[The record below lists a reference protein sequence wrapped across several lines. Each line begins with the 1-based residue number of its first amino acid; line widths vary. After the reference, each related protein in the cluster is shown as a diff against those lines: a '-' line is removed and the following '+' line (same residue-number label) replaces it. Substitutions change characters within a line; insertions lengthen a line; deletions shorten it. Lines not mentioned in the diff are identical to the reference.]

1 MRRQDSAFSQTA
13 TQPAWL
19 DMLLRCGAQSR
30 RGLLLL
36 PAARRASQH
45 QQQHYRGFLSAGSQ
59 LLKRL
64 RRWQPSFLPAE
75 RPSRKRLWQELAESF
90 DDGTPQGAE
99 TAAQF
104 ERLCAA
110 VGRIISVEH
119 SALSARLHEEYRR
132 DLLPT
137 LLRTLLPILLPTCL
151 YSCAACTP
159 ARPVLLPVLLH
170 YRQLDPS
177 RPRPPSASS
186 SQPEAEA
193 EAEAVARADALCTA
207 LHRVLRSAG
216 FDLTDVADEQR
227 AKVSLPNPNL
237 NPNPNPS
244 PPPAPRPDTHERTS
258 FWHIYICM

>member
-1 MRRQDSAFSQTA
+1 
-13 TQPAWL
+13 
-19 DMLLRCGAQSR
+19 MLLRCCGAQSR

-36 PAARRASQH
+36 SAARRASQQQQQQ
-45 QQQHYRGFLSAGSQ
+45 QQQHRRGFLSAGSQ

-64 RRWQPSFLPAE
+64 RRWQPSFRPAE

-119 SALSARLHEEYRR
+119 SALSARLHEEYR
-132 DLLPT
+132 
-137 LLRTLLPILLPTCL
+137 
-151 YSCAACTP
+151 
-159 ARPVLLPVLLH
+159 
-170 YRQLDPS
+170 QLDPS
-177 RPRPPSASS
+177 RPRLPSA

-207 LHRVLRSAG
+207 LHGVLRSAG
-216 FDLTDVADEQR
+216 FDLTDVADEQH
-227 AKVSLPNPNL
+227 AKVG
-237 NPNPNPS
+237 
-244 PPPAPRPDTHERTS
+244 PP
-258 FWHIYICM
+258 